1 MSSILEKISSYNI
14 FNYLFPGAVFVF
26 ACEASDIFKIASDN
40 VILALIIYYFAGMT
54 ISRIGSMIL
63 DPILMRL
70 GWIKF
75 SHYSDY
81 LRATEKDAK
90 TALWMTSRLLPL
102 GGTLPLQPRRTLL
115 VTKEQVLAAAEA
127 QAAQDQALADALKS
141 RDGEIVTPQR
151 KPNPTIGDNF
161 IGAAE
166 LIAAA
171 KKKLHLQEQ
180 TLVKVLELQMMWAL
194 NNRQTT
200 QQTIFDDTESGGG
213 EPQEDEGL
221 PEPNE
226 VITAAEGE
234 E

>member
-90 TALWMTSRLLPL
+90 IEIFIEVSNTY
-102 GGTLPLQPRRTLL
+102 RTLGSMCL
-115 VTKEQVLAAAEA
+115 C
-127 QAAQDQALADALKS
+127 
-141 RDGEIVTPQR
+141 
-151 KPNPTIGDNF
+151 
-161 IGAAE
+161 
-166 LIAAA
+166 LIAAFEGHA
-171 KKKLHLQEQ
+171 VLQAYSIPIGPIKLIGIIALACLFIFSYKKQIGFI
-180 TLVKVLELQMMWAL
+180 
-194 NNRQTT
+194 RQRVDF
-200 QQTIFDDTESGGG
+200 QKRK
-213 EPQEDEGL
+213 
-221 PEPNE
+221 
-226 VITAAEGE
+226 
-234 E
+234 